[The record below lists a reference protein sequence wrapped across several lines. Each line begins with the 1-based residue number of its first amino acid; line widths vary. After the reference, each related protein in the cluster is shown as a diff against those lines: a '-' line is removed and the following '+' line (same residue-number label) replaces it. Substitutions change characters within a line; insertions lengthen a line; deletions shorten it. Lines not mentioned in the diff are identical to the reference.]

1 MSTHNICFRG
11 QVLRMTGMSCLKILF
26 VEAEYKLLI
35 VTKLVQ
41 IPGRDGLSIFLWRL
55 LDRTVNKSMI

>member
-1 MSTHNICFRG
+1 
-11 QVLRMTGMSCLKILF
+11 MTGMSCLKILF
-26 VEAEYKLLI
+26 AEAEYKLLI

-41 IPGRDGLSIFLWRL
+41 IPRRDGLSIFLWRL